1 VLTDSRVLIDSRVLT
16 ESRTLTDGW
25 LFDGDSNGLTN
36 PSAAQ
41 PAWSAN
47 LLDQGMLPQ
56 DEITGDSRTLSDAAM
71 EQILAWGD
79 DAAGLQLSKIES
91 KKHPLY
97 PRGKKIKNRKG

>member
-1 VLTDSRVLIDSRVLT
+1 VLT

-25 LFDGDSNGLTN
+25 LYDSSASGLTN

-41 PAWSAN
+41 PTWSAN
-47 LLDQGMLPQ
+47 LLDQGMLSQ
-56 DEITGDSRTLSDAAM
+56 DEVAGDSRTLSDTAL

-79 DAAGLQLSKIES
+79 DAAGLQLLKIES